1 MVLVAASGKKLP
13 PAPGC
18 VDQQLT
24 SLTTSTAKTV
34 HEELDIPPAP
44 AETPYALQ
52 VLLDLFRS
60 QFIDAIDQM
69 KKPNYKDHVRAQIQ
83 KEKVMQN
90 RTLTL
95 VEYLETAGV
104 VVCLYWSG
112 IKKSYRYHFFN
123 LLYSLNL
130 TFSLTHCSL
139 ERVIFYLKHVRVYKS
154 LLITGL

>member
-69 KKPNYKDHVRAQIQ
+69 KKPNYKDQVRAQIQ

-95 VEYLETAGV
+95 VEYLETA
-104 VVCLYWSG
+104 LYWSG
-112 IKKSYRYHFFN
+112 SKKSYRYHFFN

-130 TFSLTHCSL
+130 TFSLTYCSL
-139 ERVIFYLKHVRVYKS
+139 ERVIFYLQQVRVSKS
-154 LLITGL
+154 LLMTGL

>member
-95 VEYLETAGV
+95 VEYLETA
-104 VVCLYWSG
+104 LYWRG

-130 TFSLTHCSL
+130 TFHSLIAHLNVSFFH
-139 ERVIFYLKHVRVYKS
+139 FYLKQVRVSKS
-154 LLITGL
+154 

>member
-83 KEKVMQN
+83 KEKVLQN
-90 RTLTL
+90 RPLTL
-95 VEYLETAGV
+95 VEYLETA
-104 VVCLYWSG
+104 LYWRV

-123 LLYSLNL
+123 LLYPLNL

-139 ERVIFYLKHVRVYKS
+139 ERVIFYLKQVRVSKS

>member
-95 VEYLETAGV
+95 VEYLETA
-104 VVCLYWSG
+104 LYWRG
-112 IKKSYRYHFFN
+112 IKKSYLYHYFN

-139 ERVIFYLKHVRVYKS
+139 ERVIFYLKQVRVSES

>member
-1 MVLVAASGKKLP
+1 MVFVAASGKKLP

-90 RTLTL
+90 RKLNL
-95 VEYLETAGV
+95 VEYLETA
-104 VVCLYWSG
+104 LYWRG
-112 IKKSYRYHFFN
+112 IKKSYRYHYFN

-139 ERVIFYLKHVRVYKS
+139 EHVIFYLKQVRVSKS